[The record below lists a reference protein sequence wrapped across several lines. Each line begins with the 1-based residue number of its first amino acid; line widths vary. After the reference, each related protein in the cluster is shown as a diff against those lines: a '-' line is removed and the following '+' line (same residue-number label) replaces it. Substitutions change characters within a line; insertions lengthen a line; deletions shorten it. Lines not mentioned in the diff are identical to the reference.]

1 MKSDMEKQNVSNDS
15 ILDYWKTFFPESKDN
30 FEKSV
35 TSLLGMDIDKL
46 LFLRQVEDVT
56 IKEEINNIY
65 FNIVSA

>member
-46 LFLRQVEDVT
+46 LFLP
-56 IKEEINNIY
+56 K
-65 FNIVSA
+65 